1 MKTFT
6 FKKISRSKGLAGVA
20 EAGKEYYD
28 IKLDGVEVGIFG
40 RNNSFNAINI
50 RFKIVK
56 KDIMEDGN
64 PNCIWKWI
72 TLKYK
77 PISIEEAKRFLKAFN
92 KEIQI
97 EYKLYINKD

>member
-6 FKKISRSKGLAGVA
+6 FKKIPHSTGLAGVA
-20 EAGKEYYD
+20 EAGKDYYN
-28 IKLDGVEVGIFG
+28 IKLNGVNVGIFG
-40 RNNSFNAINI
+40 RNNSHDAINI
-50 RFKIVK
+50 RLKIVK

-64 PNCIWKWI
+64 PNCTWKWA
-72 TLKYK
+72 TVKHK
-77 PISIEEAKRFLKAFN
+77 PFSIEEAKRFLKAFN